1 MEARIPV
8 LWQKKEAW
16 KGIYL
21 SAELIFK
28 FGFTNL
34 QLKQMIFDTW
44 KEWDIAK
51 DQQDSIKNKS
61 CRDFP
66 DGPVVKTLRS
76 QCRGDTFDPWFGGKK
91 SHSHVSH

>member
-8 LWQKKEAW
+8 LWQKEEAG

-44 KEWDIAK
+44 KISK
-51 DQQDSIKNKS
+51 FLIMFFNFSFRKLLNKL
-61 CRDFP
+61 FNM
-66 DGPVVKTLRS
+66 
-76 QCRGDTFDPWFGGKK
+76 
-91 SHSHVSH
+91 